1 MTFRPANLCE
11 DMGGLYWEP
20 KYQVWR
26 WTKGRIYASLTREED
41 AIFCHF
47 SAAPSSVRDMKEA
60 VNDFCALAFELL
72 PWCTMIMGC
81 IKRDSVVRLVK
92 KCGFVHVIDHKDLK
106 IYVRYRK

>member
-1 MTFRPANLCE
+1 MTFRPAFLCE
-11 DMGGLYWEP
+11 DMGALYWEP

-26 WTKGRIYASLTREED
+26 WTKGRIYASLTREGD

-47 SAAPSSVRDMKEA
+47 SALDSVKHMKEA

-81 IKRDSVVRLVK
+81 IKLESVVRLVK
-92 KCGFVHVIDHKDLK
+92 KCGFVHVIDTCGLK
-106 IYVRYRK
+106 IYARYRT